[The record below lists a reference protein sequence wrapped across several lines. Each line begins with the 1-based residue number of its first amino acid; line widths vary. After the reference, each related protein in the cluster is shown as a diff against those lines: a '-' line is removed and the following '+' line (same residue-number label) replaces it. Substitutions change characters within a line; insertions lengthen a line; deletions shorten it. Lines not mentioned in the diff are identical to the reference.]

1 VVVAGAAGS
10 HENHGLGIHDK
21 FIKDLAIYST
31 KEIKNEQWVLW
42 NLQSRFI
49 QCLIYEL
56 YLGESGCVKK
66 MVWDGIREIQ
76 PHFGMS

>member
-1 VVVAGAAGS
+1 MVVAGAAGS
-10 HENHGLGIHDK
+10 HENHRLRVHDK

-31 KEIKNEQWVLW
+31 KKIKNEQWVLW

-56 YLGESGCVKK
+56 YLRESGCVKQS
-66 MVWDGIREIQ
+66 VGRN
-76 PHFGMS
+76 P